1 MRKLHC
7 SDEMMAA
14 ACAEIAAGLTD
25 ADLGSNLYK
34 KRIPIE
40 GRGKSGGLRTIIA
53 SRFNGRW
60 FILAIWAKSD
70 LVNIPSDQLRCLKQQ
85 TVLLLELED
94 AAIEKLIVNG
104 SLVQILD
111 EPSTT
116 QGV

>member
-7 SDEMMAA
+7 QDGMMAT

-53 SRFNGRW
+53 SRFNGRQ

-70 LVNIPSDQLRCLKQQ
+70 FVNIPSDQLRCFKQQ

-94 AAIEKLIVNG
+94 ADIEKLIANG

-111 EPSTT
+111 ESSTT

>member
-7 SDEMMAA
+7 SDAMMAV

-60 FILAIWAKSD
+60 FILAIWKRAILSIF
-70 LVNIPSDQLRCLKQQ
+70 LVINYD
-85 TVLLLELED
+85 V
-94 AAIEKLIVNG
+94 
-104 SLVQILD
+104 
-111 EPSTT
+111 
-116 QGV
+116 

>member
-7 SDEMMAA
+7 SDGMMAT

-85 TVLLLELED
+85 TALLLELED
-94 AAIEKLIVNG
+94 AAIEILIANG

-111 EPSTT
+111 ESSTT

>member
-7 SDEMMAA
+7 SDAMMAA

-53 SRFNGRW
+53 SRFNGR
-60 FILAIWAKSD
+60 
-70 LVNIPSDQLRCLKQQ
+70 CLFWQFGKERSCQY
-85 TVLLLELED
+85 
-94 AAIEKLIVNG
+94 
-104 SLVQILD
+104 S
-111 EPSTT
+111 
-116 QGV
+116 

>member
-60 FILAIWAKSD
+60 FILAIWVKSD
-70 LVNIPSDQLRCLKQQ
+70 LVNIPRSSRWDCTSGR
-85 TVLLLELED
+85 
-94 AAIEKLIVNG
+94 I
-104 SLVQILD
+104 SLSPVKSGGRQ
-111 EPSTT
+111 PH
-116 QGV
+116 

>member
-60 FILAIWAKSD
+60 FILAIWVKSD

-85 TVLLLELED
+85 TVLLLELDD
-94 AAIEKLIVNG
+94 APIEKLIAHG

>member
-40 GRGKSGGLRTIIA
+40 GRGKSGGLRTII
-53 SRFNGRW
+53 G
-60 FILAIWAKSD
+60 
-70 LVNIPSDQLRCLKQQ
+70 
-85 TVLLLELED
+85 
-94 AAIEKLIVNG
+94 
-104 SLVQILD
+104 
-111 EPSTT
+111 
-116 QGV
+116 